1 MARVMLDNRSWGER
15 VVHCTLQG
23 MAWSGGYR
31 CTNCGVLFLSCAAL
45 LRGSQATPYYADYNH
60 DVDDYERGGSST

>member
-15 VVHCTLQG
+15 VVHYSARDGLVR
-23 MAWSGGYR
+23 GYR